1 VVGPECP
8 HGLENII
15 ERLIFVIGSK
25 ETKWNCGFGKIM
37 INE

>member
-25 ETKWNCGFGKIM
+25 ETMFELRIWQNHD
-37 INE
+37 